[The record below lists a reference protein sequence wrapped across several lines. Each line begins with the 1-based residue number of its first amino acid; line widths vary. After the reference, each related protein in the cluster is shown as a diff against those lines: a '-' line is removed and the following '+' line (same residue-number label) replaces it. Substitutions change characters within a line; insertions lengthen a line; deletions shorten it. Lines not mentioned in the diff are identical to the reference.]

1 MGVHTAY
8 EPGDVV
14 LIKANVLEIRISQDG
29 EIYYTLGIETSL
41 DGEKEVHELFEWQI
55 AAPVEELEANA

>member
-29 EIYYTLGIETSL
+29 EIYYTLVIETSL